1 MTPAPGPWPAGPGA
15 PGPTVADVG
24 EFGLIAALTAGLAP
38 SASVPVTVGDDCAVL
53 APRGRLAVSTD
64 TMVEDVHFRRQWS
77 SARDVGRKAVA
88 SAMADVV
95 AMGAR
100 PLGLVVA
107 VVLPPDLP
115 AAWAEEL
122 GAGVREEAEHCGA
135 ALVGGDTAA
144 GDAIVV
150 AVTVFGDLEG
160 RTPILRSGARPG
172 QVVAYVGNL
181 GMAEAGLTVLR
192 RGFRSPAAVVN
203 AHRVPSPPYD
213 QGIVAAE
220 AGATAMIDCSDGLI
234 ADLRHLAEAS
244 GVAIAIETEN
254 LPVAEPQK
262 TVAAAIGGA
271 DPLDFILRGGED
283 HALLA
288 TFEPG
293 RVPPSWTVI
302 GGVADADGDPGV
314 LVDGLPW
321 TRAEGW
327 KHFQGRPQHGEPS
340 RT

>member
-1 MTPAPGPWPAGPGA
+1 MTPAPTRPGVQ
-15 PGPTVADVG
+15 GPTVADVG
-24 EFGLIAALTAGLAP
+24 EFGLIAAITAGLAP
-38 SASVPVTVGDDCAVL
+38 TASVPVTVGDDCAVL
-53 APRGRLAVSTD
+53 APTGRLAVSTD
-64 TMVEDVHFRRQWS
+64 SMVEDVHFRRQWS

-100 PLGLVVA
+100 PLALVVA

-115 AAWAEEL
+115 AAWAQEL
-122 GAGVREEAEHCGA
+122 GVGIRQEADLCGA
-135 ALVGGDTAA
+135 VLAGGDTA
-144 GDAIVV
+144 GGEKIVV

-172 QVVAYVGNL
+172 QVVAYIGNL

-203 AHRVPSPPYD
+203 AHRVPAPPYD

-220 AGATAMIDCSDGLI
+220 AGATAMIDCSDGLV

-244 GVAIAIETEN
+244 GVVIAIETEN
-254 LPVAEPQK
+254 LAVAEPQQ
-262 TVAAAIGGA
+262 TVAAAIGRA
-271 DPLDFILRGGED
+271 DPLDFVLRGGDD

-293 RVPPSWTVI
+293 RVPAGWTVI
-302 GGVADADGDPGV
+302 GGVAAADGDPGV
-314 LVDGLPW
+314 LVDGAPF
-321 TRAEGW
+321 TATEGW
-327 KHFQGRPQHGEPS
+327 KHF
-340 RT
+340 